1 MRLLLNDNKKKLR
14 AINFLGNAAE
24 LFEKLQE
31 QLAIQIREDKLQA
44 KRAERQLRLLQRAEA
59 KKEAEVKSATAE
71 KWQKQQQQQQH
82 QHQHQYQHQHH
93 QHQHQL
99 AAAAAVEAAEVA
111 PAAAISQKERRKNR
125 CENESE
131 RVKTFQ
137 FHKTERAR
145 LISEKNKFQDEISL
159 NKKKNKKGAV
169 GLL

>member
-71 KWQKQQQQQQH
+71 
-82 QHQHQYQHQHH
+82 
-93 QHQHQL
+93 
-99 AAAAAVEAAEVA
+99 VNV
-111 PAAAISQKERRKNR
+111 
-125 CENESE
+125 
-131 RVKTFQ
+131 V
-137 FHKTERAR
+137 
-145 LISEKNKFQDEISL
+145 
-159 NKKKNKKGAV
+159 
-169 GLL
+169 